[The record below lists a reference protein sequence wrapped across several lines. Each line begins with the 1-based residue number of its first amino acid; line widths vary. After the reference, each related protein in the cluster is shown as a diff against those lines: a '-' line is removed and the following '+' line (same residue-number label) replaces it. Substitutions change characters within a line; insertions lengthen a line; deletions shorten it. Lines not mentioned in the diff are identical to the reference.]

1 MRNLVNAN
9 IMKGFFRSTLL
20 LVAAAL
26 SVVSCSKDGERGRL
40 SFEKS
45 ALFFMAG
52 ETKSVKFSASDVRS
66 LTVSSKPAEWGD
78 PVINTE
84 TKTVRITAPAPNTEG
99 AAESGT
105 LTITGRGDNGRSVS
119 ASIYVSISRTVD
131 MSDRPA
137 NSYLVNSRQTNYLF
151 DAMHAGDGTTALET
165 ARLQIIWQRPS
176 DLIEY
181 LTLDEEGRAS
191 FFVGADD
198 DDEGRIKQGNA
209 LIGAYDT
216 KGNLLWS
223 WHVWAA
229 DYDPDNRGTVSFNGY
244 EMMDRN
250 LGALADSNASSDDVL
265 NSFGLYYQWGRKE
278 PFIGPGTYDFSN
290 GTSATLY
297 DDEGDVVS
305 LSVEESSA
313 ETGTVDYAREHPLT
327 FIAGVEAS
335 EYDWMWGSH
344 SEALWSDEKT
354 VNDPCP
360 YGWKVAPAAA
370 FAGLTIA
377 DPLEGVSADEYFDKY
392 GWTLTDG
399 SAESLFMGAGRRIY
413 PDGRFQNIYVNPD
426 SERQVRNVAMYD
438 QPWVGLYW
446 TTDISSSQSSSFY
459 FFFNKLHVE
468 NSRVEGPVLHYRANG
483 MPVRCV
489 ADR

>member
-1 MRNLVNAN
+1 M
-9 IMKGFFRSTLL
+9 
-20 LVAAAL
+20 
-26 SVVSCSKDGERGRL
+26 
-40 SFEKS
+40 
-45 ALFFMAG
+45 
-52 ETKSVKFSASDVRS
+52 
-66 LTVSSKPAEWGD
+66 
-78 PVINTE
+78 
-84 TKTVRITAPAPNTEG
+84 
-99 AAESGT
+99 
-105 LTITGRGDNGRSVS
+105 
-119 ASIYVSISRTVD
+119 
-131 MSDRPA
+131 
-137 NSYLVNSRQTNYLF
+137 
-151 DAMHAGDGTTALET
+151 
-165 ARLQIIWQRPS
+165 
-176 DLIEY
+176 
-181 LTLDEEGRAS
+181 
-191 FFVGADD
+191 
-198 DDEGRIKQGNA
+198 
-209 LIGAYDT
+209 
-216 KGNLLWS
+216 
-223 WHVWAA
+223 
-229 DYDPDNRGTVSFNGY
+229 
-244 EMMDRN
+244 
-250 LGALADSNASSDDVL
+250 L

-297 DDEGDVVS
+297 DGEGDVVS
-305 LSVEESSA
+305 LSVKESSA

-344 SEALWSDEKT
+344 SEALWSDAKT
-354 VNDPCP
+354 ANDPCP

-446 TTDISSSQSSSFY
+446 TTDISSSQSSAFY

-468 NSRVEGPVLHYRANG
+468 NSRVERPVLHYRANG

>member
-1 MRNLVNAN
+1 
-9 IMKGFFRSTLL
+9 
-20 LVAAAL
+20 
-26 SVVSCSKDGERGRL
+26 
-40 SFEKS
+40 
-45 ALFFMAG
+45 
-52 ETKSVKFSASDVRS
+52 
-66 LTVSSKPAEWGD
+66 
-78 PVINTE
+78 
-84 TKTVRITAPAPNTEG
+84 
-99 AAESGT
+99 
-105 LTITGRGDNGRSVS
+105 
-119 ASIYVSISRTVD
+119 
-131 MSDRPA
+131 
-137 NSYLVNSRQTNYLF
+137 
-151 DAMHAGDGTTALET
+151 
-165 ARLQIIWQRPS
+165 
-176 DLIEY
+176 
-181 LTLDEEGRAS
+181 
-191 FFVGADD
+191 
-198 DDEGRIKQGNA
+198 
-209 LIGAYDT
+209 
-216 KGNLLWS
+216 
-223 WHVWAA
+223 
-229 DYDPDNRGTVSFNGY
+229 
-244 EMMDRN
+244 MDRN

-344 SEALWSDEKT
+344 SEALWSDAKT
-354 VNDPCP
+354 ANDPCP

-446 TTDISSSQSSSFY
+446 TTDISSSQSSAFY